1 MKKRSLLIVL
11 LLSAVLLQFCKKSDS
26 TDTTDTTTTTST
38 VLFNAYVNGT
48 LWTPK
53 TVSATLTYNATAKT
67 KTFTCTATDTAGTHK
82 VVLNLTQAATAL
94 DSTLIAQ
101 TYSDTTTFKPN
112 YYTITSGVSKPVGS
126 LKGAYVTIS
135 SIDVAKKLITG
146 TFSFNTTLYTYDG
159 SGNVVSITSNAVTS
173 GQFNNLPYTFK
184 KQ

>member
-1 MKKRSLLIVL
+1 MKKRSLIIVL

-26 TDTTDTTTTTST
+26 TDTTDTTTTTPA
-38 VLFNAYVNGT
+38 LFNAYVNGT

-53 TVSATLTYNATAKT
+53 TISTTLTYNATAKT

-82 VVLNLTQAATAL
+82 IVLKLTQTVTAL

-112 YYTITSGVSKPVGS
+112 YYNIANNVSTPVGS
-126 LKGAYVTIS
+126 LTGAFVTVS

-146 TFSFNTTLYTYDG
+146 TFGFSTKLFTYDG
-159 SGNVVSITSNAVTS
+159 NGNVVSITSNAVSS
-173 GQFNNLPYTFK
+173 GQFNSMPYTFNR
-184 KQ
+184 Q